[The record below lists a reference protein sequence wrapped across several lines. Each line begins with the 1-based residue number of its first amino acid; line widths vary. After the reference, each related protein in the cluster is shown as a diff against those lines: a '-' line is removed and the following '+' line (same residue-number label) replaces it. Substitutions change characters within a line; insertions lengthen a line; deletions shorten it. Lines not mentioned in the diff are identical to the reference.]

1 MKKFK
6 ANDNKSEEHEINY
19 RQFNKKL
26 ELLNQILSLISDINQ
41 ASDEKEVKDCIPA
54 LLQYIG
60 EYTDADRVYIF
71 ELMSEKQDYYSNTFE
86 WCREGIV
93 PQIDN
98 LIRISADSMP
108 VWHEKFLRGETII
121 IHDLEKICETMPS
134 EYDILKV
141 QDIHSLLVLPLFA
154 NTQLSG
160 FIGLDNP
167 ELVNPGVSISLL
179 SNAGG
184 HLASTL
190 NNLRMFRMLEE
201 KQKTLESNLEE
212 LQKEK
217 HILEALCVD
226 YTSFYL
232 CDLAND
238 TLETIK
244 QSILSNGTEIDEMT
258 ELKSSYTSRIR
269 YYYDHYVIRESAPD
283 FLQKMERHALIEYLQ
298 NHKRF
303 AYRYQSVKN
312 HAGHEYFELQVIR
325 LETGNRDDYKIIMG
339 FRYIDDIV
347 QEDMKKKQQM
357 EATMA
362 DLKMNNEII
371 SAISKMYW
379 IIYRMDLIHD
389 TYEEIS
395 SKEFMH
401 RLTGRSGKISVQF
414 TKPERDS

>member
-54 LLQYIG
+54 LLQYTG

-167 ELVNPGVSISLL
+167 DLVNPGVSISLL

-238 TLETIK
+238 TLEPIK
-244 QSILSNGTEIDEMT
+244 QSMHSNWAEIDGMT
-258 ELKSSYTSRIR
+258 ELESGYTSRIR
-269 YYYDHYVIRESAPD
+269 YYYDHYVIRESASD
-283 FLQKMERHALIEYLQ
+283 FLRKMERHALIEYLR

-357 EATMA
+357 EETMA
-362 DLKMNNEII
+362 DLKLNNEII
-371 SAISKMYW
+371 SAISKMYR

-395 SKEFMH
+395 SQESMH
-401 RLTGRSGKISVQF
+401 RLTAMWSIYRQLKENRQILS
-414 TKPERDS
+414 